1 MATCRE
7 EFTKG
12 IFKNNPIFVLML
24 GLCPTLATTT
34 SVKNA
39 FAMGLAASA
48 VLVCS
53 NVIIAALR
61 NVIPK
66 AVRIP
71 CFIVVIASFVT
82 IVDMVM
88 KGFFYE
94 QSKALSIF
102 IPLIVVNCIILGRAE
117 AFAYKNGVLRSLLDG
132 AGAGVGFTLALML
145 VGTIR
150 EVLGA
155 GTLWGYPLV
164 LVERARAA
172 GVVERVSPYVPMTA
186 LVLAPG
192 AFIVLGL
199 LMAFFR
205 HQGHRR
211 TRPVLEAA
219 TFE

>member
-1 MATCRE
+1 LAGYRE
-7 EFTKG
+7 EFSKG
-12 IFKNNPIFVLML
+12 IIANNPIFVLML
-24 GLCPTLATTT
+24 GLCPTLAVTT

-39 FAMGLAASA
+39 FAMGLAASF
-48 VLVCS
+48 VLICS
-53 NVIIAALR
+53 NVIISAFRRL
-61 NVIPK
+61 IPK

-117 AFAYKNGVLRSLLDG
+117 AFASKNTVLRSLLDG
-132 AGAGVGFTLALML
+132 AGAGLGFTLALIM

-155 GTLWGYPLV
+155 GTV
-164 LVERARAA
+164 LGFPIYLDSA
-172 GVVERVSPYVPMTA
+172 GRTVYQPMTA

-192 AFIVLGL
+192 AFLVLGL

-205 HQGHRR
+205 HAGRKKTQARLDEV
-211 TRPVLEAA
+211 TYE
-219 TFE
+219 

>member
-1 MATCRE
+1 MPGYRE
-7 EFTKG
+7 EFSKG
-12 IFKNNPIFVLML
+12 IIANNPIFVLML
-24 GLCPTLATTT
+24 GLCPTLAVTT

-39 FAMGLAASA
+39 FAMGLAASF
-48 VLVCS
+48 VLICS
-53 NVIIAALR
+53 NVIISAFR
-61 NVIPK
+61 RFIPK

-117 AFAYKNGVLRSLLDG
+117 AFASKNTVLRSLLDG
-132 AGAGVGFTLALML
+132 AGAGLGFTLALIM

-155 GTLWGYPLV
+155 GTV
-164 LVERARAA
+164 LGFPIYLDSA
-172 GVVERVSPYVPMTA
+172 GRTVYQPMTA

-192 AFIVLGL
+192 AFLVLGL

-205 HQGHRR
+205 HVGRKKTQVGLDEV
-211 TRPVLEAA
+211 TYE
-219 TFE
+219 

>member
-1 MATCRE
+1 MASNRE

-12 IFKNNPIFVLML
+12 IIKNNPIFVLML
-24 GLCPTLATTT
+24 GLCPLLAVTT

-39 FAMGLAASA
+39 FAMGLAASF
-48 VLVCS
+48 VLICS
-53 NVIIAALR
+53 NVIISACR
-61 NVIPK
+61 NFIPK

-102 IPLIVVNCIILGRAE
+102 VPLIVVNCIILGRAE
-117 AFAYKNGVLRSLLDG
+117 AFASKNGVLKSLLDG
-132 AGAGVGFTLALML
+132 AGAGLGFTLALIL
-145 VGTIR
+145 VGAIR

-155 GTLWGYPLV
+155 GTLLGYPIYLD
-164 LVERARAA
+164 AA
-172 GVVERVSPYVPMTA
+172 GRTVYEPMTA

-192 AFIVLGL
+192 AFLVLGL
-199 LMAFFR
+199 LMAMFR
-205 HQGHRR
+205 AIGQKRR
-211 TRPVLEAA
+211 EPSLNEVIYE
-219 TFE
+219 